1 MNKLKGSL
9 AAKILAIILLATSCL
24 MICGALV
31 GITWLGSEG
40 AYSDKSIESVREDMI
55 ENRLQTTC
63 FELLDRMQVT
73 PVNMAYDNSVRFE
86 LLDRNGNVLAGNFH
100 GDESVLKTHIVYVGA
115 YLDGIYFIAEDLPL
129 TAHGDLSWADIY
141 NDSDGVTV
149 EPVVTVTPTPQ
160 PTPHPTLMPEPPS
173 TSVPA
178 PAVTPTPAPEPA
190 VGTEESAEAAE
201 ASGTRVW
208 KMRLYWTE
216 TSESAETDT
225 EIGIYEQLYPHRYSL
240 IAVGAFSFLIAI
252 LLFVFLMASAGHHDA
267 SGEIKAG
274 MIERIPFDLLLFM
287 SIIGAGVL
295 IMLIEEMF
303 NSRQIVMSLVIAAIC
318 LIMAGLLTLMCLMSA
333 AVRLKLKTL
342 LSSCLIWRVLRWS
355 WKWLQR
361 VFSAVADLLHG
372 VPLIWKW
379 VPLYAVLLII
389 DLWLTFTF
397 RRDSDMLG
405 FVFLLRWAVIAAEI
419 LYIVLCL
426 RRLRNG
432 TKSIAA
438 GEENVVIDTKYMV
451 GDFKAQAEDLMH
463 IRDGL
468 SRAVDERMKSERLR
482 TELITNVSH
491 DIKTPLTSIINY
503 VDLLSHEELPEG
515 NAKEYI
521 EVLQR
526 QSARLK
532 KLTDD
537 LVEAS
542 KASTGN
548 LPVALEQLDLGVLA
562 EQIQG
567 EYGESLAEKKLDFVV
582 TKPEKPVYVQADPRH
597 LWRVLD
603 NLMTNILKYAMPGT
617 RVYLNLES
625 ENNRPALCLR
635 NISAEPLSVRPEEL
649 TERFVRG
656 DSARSSEGSGL
667 GLAIAASLCKLQ
679 NIEMDLSVDGDLFK
693 VSLLFHID

>member
-40 AYSDKSIESVREDMI
+40 AYSDKSIENVREDMI

-129 TAHGDLSWADIY
+129 TAHGDLSLTSNY
-141 NDSDGVTV
+141 NDGLGVAV
-149 EPVVTVTPTPQ
+149 GPVVTPT
-160 PTPHPTLMPEPPS
+160 PTPHPTPEA
-173 TSVPA
+173 TVVPA

-190 VGTEESAEAAE
+190 VRTEESAEAAE
-201 ASGTRVW
+201 AGGTRVW
-208 KMRLYWTE
+208 KMRLYWTQA
-216 TSESAETDT
+216 SESAETDT

-405 FVFLLRWAVIAAEI
+405 FVFLLRWAVIAAEMP
-419 LYIVLCL
+419 
-426 RRLRNG
+426 
-432 TKSIAA
+432 A
-438 GEENVVIDTKYMV
+438 G
-451 GDFKAQAEDLMH
+451 
-463 IRDGL
+463 
-468 SRAVDERMKSERLR
+468 
-482 TELITNVSH
+482 
-491 DIKTPLTSIINY
+491 
-503 VDLLSHEELPEG
+503 
-515 NAKEYI
+515 
-521 EVLQR
+521 
-526 QSARLK
+526 
-532 KLTDD
+532 
-537 LVEAS
+537 
-542 KASTGN
+542 
-548 LPVALEQLDLGVLA
+548 PV
-562 EQIQG
+562 
-567 EYGESLAEKKLDFVV
+567 
-582 TKPEKPVYVQADPRH
+582 P
-597 LWRVLD
+597 
-603 NLMTNILKYAMPGT
+603 MMAM
-617 RVYLNLES
+617 S
-625 ENNRPALCLR
+625 
-635 NISAEPLSVRPEEL
+635 
-649 TERFVRG
+649 
-656 DSARSSEGSGL
+656 
-667 GLAIAASLCKLQ
+667 
-679 NIEMDLSVDGDLFK
+679 
-693 VSLLFHID
+693 